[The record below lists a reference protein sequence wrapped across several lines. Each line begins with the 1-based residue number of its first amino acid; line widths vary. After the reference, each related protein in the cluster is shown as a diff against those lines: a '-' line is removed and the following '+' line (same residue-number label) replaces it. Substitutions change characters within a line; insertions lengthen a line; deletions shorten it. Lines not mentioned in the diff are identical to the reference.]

1 MARMQKIC
9 KVSELEEGKGREK
22 IVNGRPLALFLYE
35 GKVYALDDRCPHRE
49 GQLSDGHVRKG
60 EAICPLHGWNFDLET
75 GVSPYNINDAVAT
88 YPVEVKE
95 ATVYID
101 AGKVPPL
108 PGSSFSGYQGRW
120 KRWEQDGRGHHEVR
134 DMARGRKP
142 PIEAMG
148 SLESNISPVLSF
160 DHFHLRAAQLERM
173 PRLKNEPVST
183 KTVIAGGAGKPLS
196 IALPAY
202 ISHMSFGALSRE
214 AKIALARGS
223 KIAGTLI
230 CSGEGGMHPEER
242 KEADLYIL
250 EMASG
255 YFGFHEKNI
264 AKADA
269 IEIKMGQSAKPGLG
283 GELPAAKVTDEIAEV
298 RGLRPGEPA
307 ISPSRFPD
315 ICTLEEMSERI
326 SRLRKDWPAIP
337 IGIKLAANNV
347 QGDVTAALSLEPDFI
362 TIDGFGGGTGA
373 SPVHV
378 RDHFGM
384 PLVQALAAAH
394 PLIEEYNAGNP
405 KRPVSLVATGGVRL
419 PADVIKCI
427 ALGADACAL
436 ATASLFALGCEHYRA
451 CESDSCPVGITTHK
465 SHLRER
471 IDIEKGAKRVANFYK
486 GMGSVIEDYLRAMG
500 YGSTGEVGKQD
511 LIPLSEAAQKVL
523 DGP

>member
-1 MARMQKIC
+1 MI
-9 KVSELEEGKGREK
+9 SDLEEGKGREEF
-22 IVNGRPLALFLYE
+22 VNGRPLALFLYE

-75 GVSPYNINDAVAT
+75 GVSPYNINDAVTT
-88 YPVEVKE
+88 YPVEIKKD
-95 ATVYID
+95 TVYID
-101 AGKVPPL
+101 AEKVPPL
-108 PGSSFSGYQGRW
+108 PGSSFAGYQGRW
-120 KRWEQDGRGHHEVR
+120 KRWEQDGRGHHEAR

-148 SLESNISPVLSF
+148 SLEHDISPVLSF

-173 PRLKNEPVST
+173 PRLKTEPVST
-183 KTVIAGGAGKPLS
+183 ETVIAGGSGKPLS

-202 ISHMSFGALSRE
+202 VSHMSFGALSRE

-223 KIAGTLI
+223 KMAGTLI

-242 KEADLYIL
+242 KEAGLYIL

-255 YFGFHEKNI
+255 YFGFYEKNI

-283 GELPAAKVTDEIAEV
+283 GELPGSKVTDEIAEV
-298 RGLRPGEPA
+298 RGLKTGEPA
-307 ISPSRFPD
+307 ISPARFPD
-315 ICTLEEMSERI
+315 IGTLEKMSERI
-326 SRLRKDWPAIP
+326 SHLRKDWPGKP

-347 QGDVTAALSLEPDFI
+347 QGDVAAALSLGPDFI

-405 KRPVSLVATGGVRL
+405 ENPVSLIATGGIRL

-436 ATASLFALGCEHYRA
+436 ATASLFALGCEYYRA
-451 CESDSCPVGITTHK
+451 CESGNCPVGITTHK
-465 SHLRER
+465 PHLRER
-471 IDIEKGAKRVANFYK
+471 IDIEKSAKRVANFYK
-486 GMGSVIEDYLRAMG
+486 VMGSVIEDYLRAMG
-500 YGSTGEVGKQD
+500 YGSIDEVGKQD

-523 DGP
+523 DEL